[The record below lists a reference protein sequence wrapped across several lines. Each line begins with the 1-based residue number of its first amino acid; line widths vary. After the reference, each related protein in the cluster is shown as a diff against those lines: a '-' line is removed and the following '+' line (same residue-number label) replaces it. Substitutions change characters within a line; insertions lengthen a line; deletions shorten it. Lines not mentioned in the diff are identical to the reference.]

1 MNTNGTLLDV
11 INRHIRE
18 GRGDRPAVIDSRGT
32 TTYAELAR
40 AVEERARE
48 LLTAGVKAG
57 TPVCIVMTSRVDSIV
72 EFAAANAANAAILVL
87 QERMAAGERTAAL
100 ADFDAAMVIGPKGI
114 ERLRPATRLGED
126 PTFAMTS
133 SGTTGRPKV
142 ISREW
147 SGTLHNSAVFAQTFG
162 INPDDIVLTTS
173 PLGHSYAIEAG
184 TLAVFSAGAC
194 QLVPEAPL
202 SPAQA
207 RVLIQQHRPTILQTV
222 PIILD
227 WWGRSGI
234 PLTTAWR
241 KCVSAGDTLPAQAV
255 ERWRAEGVPVYNHYG
270 NSELGQLTLDPEG
283 GSLTGAVGH
292 ALPEVQLRAGNGA
305 PGPVAVRFPGLSPVR
320 FEAGRAVPL
329 ADTHGWVTTGDLGV
343 LERGELRLTGRSDL
357 VINIGGNKVSPVEVE
372 EVIRSLPGVHDCAVV
387 GRSGPDGRSQVW
399 AFVEAGSDTF
409 DAASLRRQAGALLTS
424 FKVPAVI
431 RRVDALPR
439 TGSGKLRRSLLIEN
453 ES

>member
-1 MNTNGTLLDV
+1 MKTNNTLLDV
-11 INRHIRE
+11 LTRHVRE

-40 AVEERARE
+40 AVEERARGFR
-48 LLTAGVKAG
+48 ADGVKPG
-57 TPVCIVMTSRVDSIV
+57 TPIGIVMTSRVESIV
-72 EFAAANAANAAILVL
+72 EFAAANAVHAAILVL

-100 ADFDAAMVIGPKGI
+100 ADFDAAMLIGPDGV
-114 ERLRPATRLGED
+114 ERLKPATRSCDD

-142 ISREW
+142 IAREW
-147 SGTLHNSAVFAQTFG
+147 YGTLQNSEIFAQTFG
-162 INPDDIVLTTS
+162 IEAGDIVLTTS

-194 QLVPEAPL
+194 QLIPEGPL

-207 RVLIQQHRPTILQTV
+207 RVLIQQHRPSILQTV
-222 PIILD
+222 PIVLD
-227 WWGRSGI
+227 WWGRGGI
-234 PLTTAWR
+234 ARAAAWR
-241 KCVSAGDTLPAQAV
+241 KCVSAGDTLPAPAAAW
-255 ERWRAEGVPVYNHYG
+255 WRAEGVPVFDHYG

-283 GSLTGAVGH
+283 GSLTGVVGQP
-292 ALPEVQLRAGNGA
+292 LPEVQLRAGDGG
-305 PGPVAVRFPGLSPVR
+305 PGPVVARFPGLFPVR
-320 FEAGRAVPL
+320 FEAGQAVPL
-329 ADTHGWVTTGDLGV
+329 ADAEGWVTTGDLGV
-343 LERGELRLTGRSDL
+343 LERGGLRLTGRSDM

-372 EVIRSLPGVHDCAVV
+372 EVIRSLPGVQDCAVV
-387 GRSGPDGRSQVW
+387 GRPGPDGKSQVW
-399 AFVEAGSDTF
+399 AFVEAGVDNF
-409 DAASLRRQAGALLTS
+409 DGAALRRRAGDLLTS

-439 TGSGKLRRSLLIEN
+439 TGSGKLRRSLLIED